1 MRIIIIGTQ
10 ELIEGAAMTKTI
22 TFAVVHFSIAFTVS
36 YLLTGDILV
45 GSAIALIE
53 PAINTVGFHF
63 HEKVW
68 RRIERRRPAEG
79 LGLQC

>member
-1 MRIIIIGTQ
+1 
-10 ELIEGAAMTKTI
+10 MTKTI

-36 YLLTGDILV
+36 YLLTGDVLI
-45 GSAIALIE
+45 GSAIALVE
-53 PAINTVGFHF
+53 PAVNTVGFYF

-68 RRIERRRPAEG
+68 RRIERKRPART